1 MKTQCQ
7 ARSRQ
12 CQVYIEVENK
22 SQWGR
27 LTSFMEEFN
36 LFSSNTS
43 FMKPKYQLCTFK
55 YPKSGRAQ
63 LDYLIFRK
71 RWRNSVKDSRSY
83 PTFSNVSAD
92 HRLLSATLKISL
104 TVSKRAVS
112 HPNKRID
119 WKEVSSHPQ
128 MSEDFAIQV
137 FNKFQLLSATNV
149 GTEKV
154 KDVYSSL
161 IKRREEVALATLSKK

>member
-1 MKTQCQ
+1 M
-7 ARSRQ
+7 
-12 CQVYIEVENK
+12 
-22 SQWGR
+22 
-27 LTSFMEEFN
+27 
-36 LFSSNTS
+36 
-43 FMKPKYQLCTFK
+43 
-55 YPKSGRAQ
+55 
-63 LDYLIFRK
+63 
-71 RWRNSVKDSRSY
+71 KDSRSY